1 MGAAT
6 RPRRAYLFIMTTRRE
21 FVAAGI
27 AGVTAPRFR
36 RAPQR
41 RAPVIDGL
49 GEVRASYGA
58 SLLDEMRASGL
69 SGCVVTA
76 GNPALQGASAH
87 ADMVRELEEYRR
99 IIAAQPSRLEAVT
112 DAAGIERATAAGRIG
127 LLYYVQ
133 NATPIEDDV
142 GRLEDLHARGIR
154 VVQLTYN
161 SRNLLGDGCLERTNA
176 GLSRFGIE
184 VVEGLNARRMLV
196 DLSHCGEAT
205 TRDGVAHSRA
215 PVAVTHAGCRAVFDH
230 PRNKS
235 DAILRALAD
244 RGGVIGIFQI
254 NPYLGPAER
263 NTLEDVMRHLDHA
276 IRICGIDHVGIG
288 SDREY
293 AAIPD
298 TPEEQARL
306 REELS
311 RLRPTTATGFRWPFF
326 VSALNHPRR
335 METLADALRK
345 RGRTP
350 REVDLILGENFLRL
364 FRETIG

>member
-1 MGAAT
+1 MT
-6 RPRRAYLFIMTTRRE
+6 SRRRFL
-21 FVAAGI
+21 AAGV
-27 AGVTAPRFR
+27 ALGMGPWRGR
-36 RAPQR
+36 SPQR
-41 RAPVIDGL
+41 RTPVIDGL
-49 GEVRASYGA
+49 GEVRSSYGSA
-58 SLLDEMRASGL
+58 VLDAMRASGL

-76 GNPALQGASAH
+76 GNPALQGAAAH
-87 ADMVRELEEYRR
+87 ADMVRELEEYRHVV
-99 IIAAQPSRLEAVT
+99 AAQPSRLEAVT

-127 LLYYVQ
+127 LLYYIQ

-142 GRLEDLHARGIR
+142 SRLDDLTARGIR
-154 VVQLTYN
+154 LVQLTYN

-176 GLSRFGIE
+176 GLSRFGLE
-184 VVEGLNARRMLV
+184 VVAGLNARRMLV
-196 DLSHCGEAT
+196 DLSHCGDAT
-205 TRDGVAHSRA
+205 TLDGITHSRA
-215 PVAVTHAGCRAVFDH
+215 PVAITHAGCRAVFDH
-230 PRNKS
+230 PRNKT
-235 DAILRALAD
+235 DGAIRALAD

-263 NTLEDVMRHLDHA
+263 NTLEDVMRHVDHA
-276 IRICGIDHVGIG
+276 IRVGGVEHVGIG

-293 AAIPD
+293 ATIPD

-311 RLRPTTATGFRWPFF
+311 RLRPTTAAGFRWPFF

-350 REVDLILGENFLRL
+350 REVDLILGGNFLRL